1 VVGSGVTGAEFVH
14 AYTELGVPV
23 TVVASRDRVLP
34 YEDAD
39 AALVLEEAFAE
50 RGVQL
55 FKNARAE
62 SVVRTDNGVLVT
74 ITDGRTVE
82 GSHALMTIGSV
93 PNTGGLGLER
103 VGIELGRG

>member
-1 VVGSGVTGAEFVH
+1 MH

-50 RGVQL
+50 RGVRL
-55 FKNARAE
+55 VKTLGHNRSPAPAMVCWSPWPTGAPSRAA
-62 SVVRTDNGVLVT
+62 T
-74 ITDGRTVE
+74 
-82 GSHALMTIGSV
+82 
-93 PNTGGLGLER
+93 P
-103 VGIELGRG
+103 